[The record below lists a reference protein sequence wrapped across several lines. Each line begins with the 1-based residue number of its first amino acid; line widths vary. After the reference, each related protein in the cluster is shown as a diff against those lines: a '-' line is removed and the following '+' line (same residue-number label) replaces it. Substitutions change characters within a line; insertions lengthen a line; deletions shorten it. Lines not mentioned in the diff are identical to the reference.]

1 MPQLERKLGTYA
13 CISIVA
19 GAVIGSSI
27 FMKPATM
34 AAQTGSPII
43 LLAVWVVAGIISL
56 FGGMI
61 NAEIGCMLPKT
72 GGQYV
77 YFRHMYG
84 EFFAFLYGWAGFIV
98 INTAAIA
105 AIAFVFAA
113 YTEYF
118 ITLPRFPE
126 STEMSV
132 EWIIPFVGKIYPLKF
147 VGIKALAIIVIFIIT
162 AVNYV
167 SLRFGAAVQLF
178 FTVIKVAAL
187 LLLTGIIFFSGKGS
201 TQHFITPATG
211 ADFSTW
217 GIIVGFVAAT
227 SGALAAYDGWNN
239 LGFVAGEIKDPRK
252 NIPRGLFIGIGIC
265 ILMYVLTNQAYLY
278 MLPVEEMQRS
288 NLVAADALAKLGMGG
303 AALIALLVMLSTIGA
318 TNGNILPCARVI
330 YAMGEEKKFPS
341 WAGKVHPRFHTPG
354 NALWL
359 QCVWACV
366 FVLTGSFDML
376 TDMFVFITWI
386 FYGFAAYGIFIL
398 RRKMKPSAD
407 KEEQLYRTWGYP
419 VVPIIFIAFAA
430 LYFVL
435 TIYNDVTNYTSGK
448 APVINSVLGLL
459 LTGAGVPVYYYFKR
473 KQGRD
478 DNTNLKHELHE

>member
-1 MPQLERKLGTYA
+1 MTPTLERKLGTWA

-34 AAQTGSPII
+34 AAQTGSPVI

-61 NAEIGCMLPKT
+61 NAEIGCVLPET

-77 YFRHMYG
+77 YFRRMYG
-84 EFFAFLYGWAGFIV
+84 DFFAFLYGWAGFIV

-105 AIAFVFAA
+105 AIAFVFAQ

-126 STEMSV
+126 STEQSV
-132 EWIIPFVGKIYPLKF
+132 QWIIPFIGKIYPLQF
-147 VGIKALAIIVIFIIT
+147 IGVKAVAIATIIIIT
-162 AVNYV
+162 WINYA
-167 SLRFGAAVQLF
+167 SLKWGAGIQLF

-187 LLLTGIIFFSGKGS
+187 LLLVGVIFFSGNGS
-201 TQHFITPATG
+201 TQNFITPSAD
-211 ADFSTW
+211 ADFTTW
-217 GIIVGFVAAT
+217 GIIAGFVAAT

-239 LGFVAGEIKDPRK
+239 LGFVAGEIKDPKK

-265 ILMYVLTNQAYLY
+265 ILMYVLTNQAYVY
-278 MLPVEEMQRS
+278 MLPVDEMKHS
-288 NLVAADALAKLGMGG
+288 SLVASDALTAAVGVAGG
-303 AALIALLVMLSTIGA
+303 GLIALLVMLSTLGA
-318 TNGNILPCARVI
+318 SNGNILPCARVVF
-330 YAMGEEKKFPS
+330 AMGQEKKFFPF
-341 WAGKVHPRFHTPG
+341 AGKVHPRFHTPG

-366 FVLTGSFDML
+366 YVVTGSFDML

-398 RRKMKPSAD
+398 RRKMKDVERPY
-407 KEEQLYRTWGYP
+407 KTWGYP
-419 VVPIIFIAFAA
+419 IVPIIFIAFAA

-435 TIYNDVTNYTSGK
+435 TIYNDINNYVSGK
-448 APVINSVLGLL
+448 APVVNSVLGLL
-459 LTGAGVPVYYYFKR
+459 LTIAGVPLYYYFKR
-473 KQGRD
+473 SPSTSSG
-478 DNTNLKHELHE
+478 

>member
-1 MPQLERKLGTYA
+1 MPAPTLQRKLGTWA

-61 NAEIGCMLPKT
+61 NAEIGCVLPET

-77 YFRHMYG
+77 YFRRMYG
-84 EFFAFLYGWAGFIV
+84 DFFAYLYGWAGFIV

-105 AIAFVFAA
+105 AIAFVFAQ

-126 STEMSV
+126 SMEQSV
-132 EWIIPFVGKIYPLKF
+132 QWVIPFIGKIYPLQF
-147 VGIKALAIIVIFIIT
+147 IGIKALAIVAIVTITFI
-162 AVNYV
+162 NYA
-167 SLRFGAAVQLF
+167 SLKWGAGIQLF

-187 LLLTGIIFFSGKGS
+187 LLLVAVIFFSGNGS
-201 TQHFITPATG
+201 TQNFITPSAS

-217 GIIVGFVAAT
+217 GIIAGFVAAT

-239 LGFVAGEIKDPRK
+239 LGFVAGEIKDPKK

-265 ILMYVLTNQAYLY
+265 ILLYVLTNQAYLY
-278 MLPVEEMQRS
+278 MLPVDEMKRS
-288 NLVAADALAKLGMGG
+288 SLVASDALKGAVGVAGG
-303 AALIALLVMLSTIGA
+303 GIIALLVMLSTLGA
-318 TNGNILPCARVI
+318 SNGNILPCARIV
-330 YAMGEEKKFPS
+330 YAMGEEKKFF
-341 WAGKVHPRFHTPG
+341 AFTGKVHPRFHTPG

-359 QCVWACV
+359 QCAWACMYV
-366 FVLTGSFDML
+366 ITGSFDML

-386 FYGFAAYGIFIL
+386 FYGFAAYGVFIL
-398 RRKMKPSAD
+398 RRKMKQVERPY
-407 KEEQLYRTWGYP
+407 KTWGYP

-435 TIYNDVTNYTSGK
+435 TIYNDIDNYVSGK
-448 APVINSVLGLL
+448 APVVNSVLGLL
-459 LTGAGVPVYYYFKR
+459 LTLAGIPLYYLFR
-473 KQGRD
+473 R
-478 DNTNLKHELHE
+478 TNKS